1 MRKVTLCQTDGSSH
15 PERTWA
21 SSPKKLTATKGLRD
35 NKTVGQSEG
44 GALFG
49 ANFGAMATEYCSVV
63 FECELIQNNNDPT
76 SSSLRPI
83 APTMVLKQDF
93 AVMKDKFVQL
103 M

>member
-1 MRKVTLCQTDGSSH
+1 MMPNRWKLSSRKNVGFLPKEIDRD
-15 PERTWA
+15 ERA
-21 SSPKKLTATKGLRD
+21 SGQ
-35 NKTVGQSEG
+35 KTVGQSEG

-63 FECELIQNNNDPT
+63 FECELIHNNNDPT

-83 APTMVLKQDF
+83 APKMVLKQDF